1 MNYTRKPSGIV
12 LENELQKNAM
22 KCWFNERHDVSV
34 EMLTY
39 IFEGAFEN
47 QYIWKLVEDYFLGII
62 PNDVISSFEKKS
74 GKKLEL

>member
-1 MNYTRKPSGIV
+1 MKEIIERPSRYHNKLIELV
-12 LENELQKNAM
+12 NEQQ
-22 KCWFNERHDVSV
+22 DVSV

-47 QYIWKLVEDYFLGII
+47 QYIWELVEDYFRGII
-62 PNDVISSFEKKS
+62 PNDVIRSFEKKA